1 MSCVNVLKVGLL
13 LGSARTSGNCAG
25 LEKWLLQRLQTSP
38 NMTQETGFEFVN
50 IYPNAPV
57 HPLGPVSDEVIP
69 AMVPADG
76 SYTLDKVNEWSK
88 IVKSCNAFIIL
99 TPQYNWGYPGDLKNA
114 LDHLY
119 YEWRGKPVM
128 VVTYGGHGGEKCG
141 SQLRQVLS
149 GLRMKVVED
158 TVSITL
164 PEEYIRTS
172 ARLRAE
178 DFETL
183 ETNPKFAF
191 LVEAEESLGRAFE
204 NLKAAI

>member
-1 MSCVNVLKVGLL
+1 MRVGIL
-13 LGSARTSGNCAG
+13 LGSARTTGNCVG
-25 LEKWLLQRLQTSP
+25 LEKWLLKRLQVAPGMAEDTL
-38 NMTQETGFEFVN
+38 FEFVN

-57 HPLGPVSDEVIP
+57 HPLGPVGDEIIP
-69 AMVPADG
+69 AMVATNG
-76 SYTLDKVNEWSK
+76 SYVQDNVNEWSK
-88 IVKSCNAFIIL
+88 IVRSCDAFIIL

-119 YEWRGKPVM
+119 SEWKGKPVM

-164 PEEYIRTS
+164 PEEYIRTA

-178 DFETL
+178 DFETV
-183 ETNPKFAF
+183 ETSSKFTF
-191 LVEAEESLGRAFE
+191 LIDVEEALARAFG
-204 NLKAAI
+204 NLKAAL